1 MRYWW
6 TKLTLILFFSWAV
19 IWNAHHEAGWV
30 SFFFAILDTGYLA
43 WAVADTYNFGDTVK
57 KEQED
62 N

>member
-1 MRYWW
+1 
-6 TKLTLILFFSWAV
+6 LFFSWAV